1 MTDVV
6 RVPVG
11 VSVVDQGLLGMNAVG
26 VIGIRIIT
34 VGQITLPE
42 RSWGHHHAD
51 EHDETRDNQQSAH
64 AESPSER
71 TIFHNVSPNDD
82 VLANKVTV
90 VRNHDEQSG

>member
-6 RVPVG
+6 RVPVR
-11 VSVVDQGLLGMNAVG
+11 VSVVDQVLPGMNAVG
-26 VIGIRIIT
+26 IIGIRIIA
-34 VGQITLPE
+34 VRQILPE

-71 TIFHNVSPNDD
+71 TISHNASPNDD
-82 VLANKVTV
+82 ALANKVTV
-90 VRNHDEQSG
+90 VRNRDEQSG